1 LRDLRPD
8 GLNPSEAV
16 IPGDSR
22 MARSGASAG
31 EQISEVK
38 EVRFPSASGGVALR
52 GIVHAPEHPNAGLVV
67 THGRSNDLRN
77 PMVRRLAEAVAS
89 EGIWALRFNFGYVDA
104 KGTAS
109 RELSREEE
117 DLRGA
122 VRFAR
127 EALPSEK
134 IFVAGKSMGARVC
147 ARASADPAIAGVIAL
162 GYPLHP
168 RFRPEVL
175 NPPEWPYL
183 VKPALFVQGD
193 RDPFCDLGRLRA
205 EIPKLKE
212 SAELVV
218 VAGAGHS
225 FEPIGAKRETFPEVR
240 DVVLQWIKTRIG
252 TEGAPGA
259 SR

>member
-1 LRDLRPD
+1 MLRERL
-8 GLNPSEAV
+8 
-16 IPGDSR
+16 
-22 MARSGASAG
+22 SGMIAEWRLSMLLAG
-31 EQISEVK
+31 ERISEVMDAQ
-38 EVRFPSASGGVALR
+38 FPSASGIAKLR
-52 GIVHAPEHPNAGLVV
+52 GIVHAPDRPKAGLVIA
-67 THGRSNDLRN
+67 HGRSNDLRN
-77 PMVRRLAEAVAS
+77 PLVRRVAEAVAS
-89 EGIWALRFNFGYVDA
+89 EGIWALRFNFGYFDA

-127 EALPSEK
+127 DALPSEK
-134 IFVAGKSMGARVC
+134 IFVAGQSMGARVC

-162 GYPLHP
+162 GYPLPP

-183 VKPALFVQGD
+183 VKPALFVHGD
-193 RDPFCDLGRLRA
+193 RDPFCDLGRLRV

-218 VAGAGHS
+218 VAGAGYS

-252 TEGAPGA
+252 SEGARSAG
-259 SR
+259 R